1 MALPTSGNITIA
13 MIAAELGVGLP
24 LDLNASNVR
33 ELAGKPTGSVIM
45 PTDFYGKSSA
55 SAGPIT
61 INTNDPTGSGF
72 TTHQISGY
80 TGTRSLCVE
89 RYGYSGDT
97 TFSPLTVT
105 ASTGA
110 SKTGP
115 WTVRGSF
122 NPMLSGLQYVDFSAS
137 TGQWIKY
144 EVNAGTPAGRKQ
156 GSFSMVIWD
165 LTAGVQISP
174 DKPVSVIVDADNN
187 YIPPRSISISGNVR
201 PQRQFGNT
209 WYDTGIFSVSVSDGA
224 TPTSYQ
230 WGGDLFGTGATS
242 TFSGP
247 SYNINNMTMT
257 QSGYATVSVVIAG
270 QTYTAEQWF
279 SYQIPGDM

>member
-24 LDLNASNVR
+24 LDLNAANVR
-33 ELAGKPTGSVIM
+33 TLAGKPTGSVIM
-45 PTDFYGKSSA
+45 PTDFYGKSGNF
-55 SAGPIT
+55 AGPI
-61 INTNDPTGSGF
+61 IIDTNDPSGSGF
-72 TTHQISGY
+72 TTHQIAGYSGN
-80 TGTRSLCVE
+80 RSLRVE
-89 RYGYSGDT
+89 RYNYTGDT
-97 TFSPLTVT
+97 TFSQLIVTV
-105 ASTGA
+105 STGG

-187 YIPPRSISISGNVR
+187 YVPARSISIAGNVR
-201 PQRQFGNT
+201 SQRQFGDT
-209 WYDTGIFSVSVSDGA
+209 WYDTGTFSVSVSDGA

-270 QTYTAEQWF
+270 QTYTAERWF